1 MAGDIVFDTGLGS
14 GQNTTLSYR
23 LIEENSDAWNMA
35 LGANWQMTPEWG
47 VMLEIGAGGTRNDII
62 GGVTYRF

>member
-1 MAGDIVFDTGLGS
+1 
-14 GQNTTLSYR
+14 
-23 LIEENSDAWNMA
+23 MA